1 LAASWAFATCV
12 TPTVQ
17 AATPVKMV
25 ATRIDFL
32 GIDLLFTAS
41 ISCSRRSYLAGTFT
55 ELTVT
60 HAERMRYP

>member
-1 LAASWAFATCV
+1 VAL
-12 TPTVQ
+12 TVQ

-55 ELTVT
+55 ELTVP